1 MVKIF
6 YDWEF
11 EEDGKIIKPITLGM
25 FLRPGVSLYL
35 ANSDYDQATA
45 PEWIKQNVL
54 PYIEV
59 PTKPIWVREHELG
72 DHILEFVQSIT
83 NEKVELVAY
92 YADYDHVRLAQCFGS
107 MVGMPDVLP
116 WVTYDLKQWIDDLGG
131 VKLPDQSTTE
141 HNALADAEWNYNAYQ
156 WLTENYE
163 HPHWMPELRKKRA
176 IAPVITNR

>member
-11 EEDGKIIKPITLGM
+11 EENSKIIKPITLGM

-72 DHILEFVQSIT
+72 DRILEFVQSIT
-83 NEKVELVAY
+83 NEKIELVSDH
-92 YADYDHVRLAQCFGS
+92 ADYDFVRLAQCFGLLIDK
-107 MVGMPDVLP
+107 PDAFP
-116 WVTYDLKQWIDDLGG
+116 WLSYDLQQWVDDLGG
-131 VKLPDQSTTE
+131 VTFPERLTIK
-141 HNALADAEWNYNAYQ
+141 HNSLGDAEWNYEVYH
-156 WLTENYE
+156 WLVENYK